1 MLRPPQRYTERQVL
15 NLTIH
20 THHVPLTPDL
30 REYAE
35 GKIRRLD
42 RHFDR
47 IIDARLELDLAGK
60 HHSDPPKVA
69 ALRVHVSGGI
79 LQGSVTARETQEA
92 VDLVVD
98 KLDHQLRK
106 RKERLQEHRRS

>member
-1 MLRPPQRYTERQVL
+1 L
-15 NLTIH
+15 NLIIH
-20 THHVPLTPDL
+20 SHDVPLTPDL

-47 IIDARLELDLAGK
+47 IIDARLELEMTGN
-60 HHSDPPKVA
+60 HSTAPARLVA
-69 ALRVHVSGGI
+69 LHVHVTGGI

-92 VDLVVD
+92 VDRVVD
-98 KLDHQLRK
+98 KLDQQLRK
-106 RKERLQEHRRS
+106 RKERLQEHRARS